1 MARPEI
7 FIPEKESVKGRIPT
21 FPASGEGIKVKNY
34 KAKLDESQWETV
46 EVRDTTKGKLKLSIH
61 LMEGGYGIRRKNGQK
76 TGSCNRRN
84 IADNKIKYGLAMQT

>member
-61 LMEGGYGIRRKNGQK
+61 LMEVWVWDKKEEWPENGF
-76 TGSCNRRN
+76 
-84 IADNKIKYGLAMQT
+84 L

>member
-34 KAKLDESQWETV
+34 KAKLD
-46 EVRDTTKGKLKLSIH
+46 DPNGKQLKSEIQ
-61 LMEGGYGIRRKNGQK
+61 QK
-76 TGSCNRRN
+76 EN
-84 IADNKIKYGLAMQT
+84 